1 MVILTPTLRKGFTIV
16 ELIVVIAVIAI
27 LATIAMISAGTWQA
41 NMAKQTAT
49 SDLNAVKAAM
59 DNAKNFQNS
68 YPLTLPSTFSSSK
81 DMTVEYKYG
90 NTTSY
95 CIEARSQ
102 KVPTVVYY
110 LSTSDGAAPKEGAC
124 PAQVVAPATP
134 VLAAVNVVGPQAQ
147 LSWNSV
153 SGAASYDVQ
162 FRTNGGAWTT
172 QNTAATSQ
180 TVTSLPLNAS
190 HEFQVRSRNASVASS
205 WSSSLTR
212 VTIAAP
218 IISSATSTDCGNT
231 TGSDAWVNTTLA
243 WTNAPKS
250 YADSYRLVGDLGASY
265 GYTPAVFNNP
275 TTVGTVSAW
284 GSSTRWSA
292 NSSGAGSISL
302 YAVGPNG
309 EQSATTTWT
318 SPTYGAY
325 YC

>member
-27 LATIAMISAGTWQA
+27 LATIAMISAGMWQT

-68 YPLTLPSTFSSSK
+68 YPSTLPSTFLPSK

-95 CIEARSQ
+95 CVEARSQ
-102 KVPTVVYY
+102 RVSTVVYY
-110 LSTSDGAAPKEGAC
+110 LSTNDGAAPKEGPC
-124 PAQVVAPATP
+124 PAQVVAPVIP

-153 SGAASYDVQ
+153 SGAVSYDIQ
-162 FRTNGGAWTT
+162 FRTNGGAWTE
-172 QNTAATSQ
+172 QNTTATSQ
-180 TVTSLPLNAS
+180 TITSLPLNAS
-190 HEFQVRSRNASVASS
+190 HEFQVRSRNASMASN
-205 WSSSLTR
+205 WSSSLVR

-218 IISSATSTDCGNT
+218 VISSATLTDCGNT
-231 TGSDAWVNTTLA
+231 SGTDAWVNTTLA
-243 WTNAPKS
+243 WTNAPKL
-250 YADSYRLVGDLGASY
+250 YADSYRLVGDVGASY
-265 GYTPAVFNNP
+265 DYTPAVFNNP
-275 TTVGTVSAW
+275 ATVGTVSAW
-284 GSSTRWSA
+284 GSSTRWNA
-292 NSSGAGSISL
+292 NNSGAGSISL
-302 YAVGPNG
+302 YAVGANG
-309 EQSATTTWT
+309 ERSATTTWV
-318 SPTYGAY
+318 SPVYGAY